1 MKKKNFGLVLIL
13 LLVVIMLGTYIK
25 QKIEKNQAIDEQAIG
40 YEVDLTEDIGLEK
53 GQIAPDFTL
62 MNLDGEEVVLS
73 DLRGKKVVLNFWT
86 TWCPPCKAEMPH
98 MQSYYDKYAD
108 KDNVEIIAVNLTY
121 SNDSVKKV
129 EQFVSS
135 YKLDFPILLDEK
147 DEVGRMYEVIT
158 IPSTYM
164 IDTTGKIQ
172 HQIVGPLDKSA
183 LREYV
188 LGLN

>member
-1 MKKKNFGLVLIL
+1 MKKKNFGLVLVL

-25 QKIEKNQAIDEQAIG
+25 QQIEKDQAINEQAIG

-53 GQIAPDFTL
+53 GQVAPDFTL
-62 MNLDGEEVVLS
+62 TNLNGEEVVLS
-73 DLRGKKVVLNFWT
+73 DLQGKKVVLNFWT

-147 DEVGRMYEVIT
+147 DEVGRIYEVIT

-172 HQIVGPLDKSA
+172 HQIKGPLDKSA

>member
-1 MKKKNFGLVLIL
+1 MKKKNFGLVLVL

-25 QKIEKNQAIDEQAIG
+25 QQIEKNQAINEQAIG

-53 GQIAPDFTL
+53 GQVAPDFTL
-62 MNLDGEEVVLS
+62 TNLNGEEVVLS
-73 DLRGKKVVLNFWT
+73 DLQGKKVVLNFWT

-147 DEVGRMYEVIT
+147 DEVGRIYEVIT

-172 HQIVGPLDKSA
+172 HQIKGPLDKSA